1 MVVAYIDARL
11 VAERLNHVVG
21 GGWEPEYEAAGQG
34 LMWCRLRVF
43 GITRADMGAGQG
55 AAGGMAAKATVS
67 DALKRAGVP
76 FGIGV
81 SIYAMSR
88 AVLDASTAPSGNQLK
103 AKKKTVQGKEKWTAE
118 MTPGAEEWLREKYN
132 AWLAAKGE
140 PLFGPELDHGDEI
153 GAQGADDEAPVAAP
167 EEVAEEPAGGE
178 PVLRD
183 ERAAALL
190 AEIEEAYKGIRKLN
204 AAALP
209 PARFRAERDE
219 ASTSHEKLEGFR
231 DRLAGILKEMEE
243 ARKS

>member
-1 MVVAYIDARL
+1 
-11 VAERLNHVVG
+11 
-21 GGWEPEYEAAGQG
+21 
-34 LMWCRLRVF
+34 
-43 GITRADMGAGQG
+43 
-55 AAGGMAAKATVS
+55 
-67 DALKRAGVP
+67 
-76 FGIGV
+76 
-81 SIYAMSR
+81 
-88 AVLDASTAPSGNQLK
+88 
-103 AKKKTVQGKEKWTAE
+103 
-118 MTPGAEEWLREKYN
+118 
-132 AWLAAKGE
+132 
-140 PLFGPELDHGDEI
+140 LDHGDEI